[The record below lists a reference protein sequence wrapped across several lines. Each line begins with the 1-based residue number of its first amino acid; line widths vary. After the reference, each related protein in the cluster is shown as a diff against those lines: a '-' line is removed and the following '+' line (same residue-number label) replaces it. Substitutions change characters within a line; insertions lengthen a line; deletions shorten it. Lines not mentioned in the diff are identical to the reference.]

1 MQFAIST
8 EMQFAKGI
16 KMDAINQPILKKL
29 LELEKCEFRTV
40 LILLL
45 FDISSSTVVRNHL
58 III

>member
-1 MQFAIST
+1 
-8 EMQFAKGI
+8 MQFAKGI

-40 LILLL
+40 LVLLL
-45 FDISSSTVVRNHL
+45 FDISSSAVVRNHL